1 MIFAISMG
9 LIGCGVVAGI
19 CIKKYNESK
28 KEEIAESPVPYNRLV
43 DV

>member
-9 LIGCGVVAGI
+9 LIGCGVVVGI
-19 CIKKYNESK
+19 CIKKYNENK
-28 KEEIAESPVPYNRLV
+28 KDEIAGSPVPYDRLV